1 MCNFEYFFSMT
12 SCEKKTPLQ
21 GIRIPPNEKYSVIV
35 KHFFVFLQAR
45 QLIEI
50 LEGHIGC
57 VAIKFML
64 FTFQSFTL
72 SFGDKLC

>member
-1 MCNFEYFFSMT
+1 MKNTLLLF
-12 SCEKKTPLQ
+12 
-21 GIRIPPNEKYSVIV
+21 N
-35 KHFFVFLQAR
+35 HFFVYLQAR

-50 LEGHIGC
+50 LEGHIGY